1 MTLTT
6 MQLVK
11 LYLFTVPVFAAV
23 DLVWIGILARNL
35 YKDNLGHLL
44 SPTVNW
50 TAAATF
56 YLLYIAG
63 ILYFAVVPALTEGT
77 LGRAVINGALFGFFT
92 YITYELTNMATLP
105 AWPLK
110 VVVLDTM
117 WGVVLCATVATAST
131 LVGRW
136 VGG

>member
-1 MTLTT
+1 MMTTT
-6 MQLVK
+6 QIVK
-11 LYLFTVPVFAAV
+11 LYLCTLPVFAAV
-23 DLVWIGILARNL
+23 DLLWIGVLARNL
-35 YKDNLGHLL
+35 YKENIGHLL

-50 TAAATF
+50 TAAAAF

-63 ILYFAVVPALTEGT
+63 ILYFAVMPALAEGSVR
-77 LGRAVINGALFGFFT
+77 RALINGALFGFFT

-110 VVVLDTM
+110 VVLLDTL

-131 LVGRW
+131 LIGRW
-136 VGG
+136 LVG

>member
-6 MQLVK
+6 AQLVK
-11 LYLFTVPVFAAV
+11 LYLLTLPVFAAV
-23 DLVWIGILARNL
+23 DLVWIGVLARNL

-50 TAAATF
+50 TAAGAF

-63 ILYFAVVPALTEGT
+63 ILYFAVVPALAAGT
-77 LGRAVINGALFGFFT
+77 LSRALINGALFGFFT

-105 AWPLK
+105 AWPIK
-110 VVVLDTM
+110 VVLLDTM
-117 WGVVLCATVATAST
+117 WGVVLCATVATVST
-131 LVGRW
+131 LIGRW
-136 VGG
+136 LVG

>member
-6 MQLVK
+6 SQLVK
-11 LYLFTVPVFAAV
+11 LYLLTLPVFAAV
-23 DLVWIGILARNL
+23 DLVWIGVLARNL

-50 TAAATF
+50 TAAGAF

-63 ILYFAVVPALTEGT
+63 ILYFAVVPALAAGT
-77 LGRAVINGALFGFFT
+77 LSRALINGALFGFFT
-92 YITYELTNMATLP
+92 YTTYELTNMATLP

-110 VVVLDTM
+110 VVLLDTM
-117 WGVVLCATVATAST
+117 WGVVLCATVATVST
-131 LVGRW
+131 LIGRW
-136 VGG
+136 LVG